1 MSPTGGALQLS
12 IIEVDTDGVKNVNFD
27 VQDRPLRA
35 RDVPIKLTSMRYKE
49 DREKA
54 EVQISVA
61 FQAVT
66 AGGLDLKPVVK
77 RKGVLLVA
85 EATPLLN
92 PS

>member
-1 MSPTGGALQLS
+1 VSPTGGALQLS
-12 IIEVDTDGVKNVNFD
+12 IIEVDTDGVKDVNFD
-27 VQDRPLRA
+27 VQDRPVRA
-35 RDVPIKLTSMRYKE
+35 RDVPIKPTSMRYKA
-49 DREKA
+49 DREIA

-66 AGGLDLKPVVK
+66 AGGLNLKSVVK
-77 RKGVLLVA
+77 RKGVVLVQ